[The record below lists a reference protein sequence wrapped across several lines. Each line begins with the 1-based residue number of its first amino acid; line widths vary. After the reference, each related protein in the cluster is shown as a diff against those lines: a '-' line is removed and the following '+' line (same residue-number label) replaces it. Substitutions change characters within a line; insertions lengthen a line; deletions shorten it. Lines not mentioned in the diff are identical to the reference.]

1 MNIAINKI
9 EIRNEILQQQLI
21 NIDMKTIGI
30 IGLILSLIGFAVG
43 VYCQLEILPSYNA
56 LDAQYD
62 LSEIDR
68 ALWRTY
74 GDQKFL
80 FGSIALFLGAL
91 ASVMG
96 LITGIKKQKI
106 GWLILGLGLI
116 SFVLGA
122 LQSTHMFS

>member
-9 EIRNEILQQQLI
+9 EIRNEILKQQLI

-43 VYCQLEILPSYNA
+43 VYCQIEILPSYNA

-80 FGSIALFLGAL
+80 FGSIALFLGFLGA
-91 ASVMG
+91 VIG
-96 LITGIKKQKI
+96 LVIVIKKQKI
-106 GWLILGLGLI
+106 GWIAIGFGLI

-122 LQSTHMFS
+122 IQSTHMFS